1 MSTAM
6 LIALS
11 GKTAHIALSY
21 IFGSSS
27 YQIRSNEIYLPCKG
41 NEKILNLQEKYLTS
55 LPWKVSMTL
64 SLCFISMQTV

>member
-27 YQIRSNEIYLPCKG
+27 YQIRPNEIYLPCKG
-41 NEKILNLQEKYLTS
+41 NEKILNFQEKYLTS
-55 LPWKVSMTL
+55 LP
-64 SLCFISMQTV
+64 